1 MLDQIHDTS
10 RNDLPPTTPVRLRC
24 SVWGGHMAPDW
35 WPDRKKKGLMW
46 RDALNS
52 QGLDVVAIERSR
64 TDAAEGALK
73 SWVLQAV
80 WQPVWPTRW
89 LARNGGQ
96 RWSNGKRLLVSSVA
110 ALIAHALI
118 AWGVEP
124 AWAHHRAK
132 WREEQAQALLDEAQR
147 EARAKAQAQ
156 EEERRVQRRQWV
168 QEQHNALAPLQE
180 LEQLLE
186 RVDTLGPEQ
195 LWVEL
200 RRAQGGWTVLGITSH
215 EVTVA
220 DLMRPTSSPPDWV
233 LSPSEAVV
241 WPPEPA
247 LGWPAR
253 RFQLQASFATS
264 AGQEPR
270 P

>member
-1 MLDQIHDTS
+1 M
-10 RNDLPPTTPVRLRC
+10 
-24 SVWGGHMAPDW
+24 
-35 WPDRKKKGLMW
+35 
-46 RDALNS
+46 
-52 QGLDVVAIERSR
+52 
-64 TDAAEGALK
+64 
-73 SWVLQAV
+73 
-80 WQPVWPTRW
+80 
-89 LARNGGQ
+89 
-96 RWSNGKRLLVSSVA
+96 
-110 ALIAHALI
+110 
-118 AWGVEP
+118 
-124 AWAHHRAK
+124 
-132 WREEQAQALLDEAQR
+132 
-147 EARAKAQAQ
+147 
-156 EEERRVQRRQWV
+156 QRRQWV